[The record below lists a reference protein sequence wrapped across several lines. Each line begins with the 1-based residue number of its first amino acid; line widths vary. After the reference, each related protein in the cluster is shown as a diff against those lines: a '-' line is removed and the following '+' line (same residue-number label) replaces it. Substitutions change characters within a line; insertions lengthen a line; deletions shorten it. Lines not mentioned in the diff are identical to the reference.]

1 MGINSKK
8 ELDFKSGFFFE
19 PIFILPCY
27 TKEKTKIEMT
37 EPTVRKHFD
46 TPFPVYI
53 HKLKNGLTL
62 YLSPNDLEPRIQS
75 SIVVKAGSKH
85 DPEDCTGLAHYFEHM
100 MFKGSSKIGTINW
113 EKESALLKQIEAL
126 YEQHRAA
133 SSKDERAEI
142 YAEIDRLSNEA
153 AKFAV
158 PNEYD
163 KIISEI
169 GGKDTNAYT
178 WVEQTVYLNN
188 IPSNQLSNWLR
199 LEAERFRHVSLRL
212 FHTELET
219 VFEEFNITQ
228 DSDPRK
234 VSKAINEILFPTHPY
249 GTHTTI
255 GRGEDLKAPSQT
267 AIHDFFKKYYVPNNM
282 AICLAGDFEVDQAI
296 AAIEQY
302 WSGFEAGEVP
312 PFEFEEQPD
321 ITEHVHS
328 TVYGQKSDYV
338 EIAWRL
344 PGATAEN
351 LPYFDF
357 IQSILQNAQVG
368 LVDWVKRTQKV
379 LDANAYIY
387 TFKDYASLRI
397 NAQPRQGQSLEE
409 VQEII
414 LEIVEKLRTGS
425 YEDWIIQGIIKD
437 VKLSIVNNADS
448 NNSRASVMSQYA
460 IWDVEWDFFAKRL
473 ETLESITKEDITRF
487 IQQNLSEGAAII
499 YKKQGDDPDVL
510 KMEKPHITPLPMN
523 KEQQSTFAEDILSYP
538 VKNIDSQ
545 FIDLAAHIKEVKLD
559 NSNLLHYQK
568 NEFNEAFKC
577 TIHWNIGKFN
587 KKEIGLINALI
598 NYIFTDE
605 YPLEQFQNTLF
616 QNGLFI
622 QSKTS
627 GENALISIQGLGE
640 SFEKGMELM
649 HSIISGAT
657 ISEEALKNIKID
669 LFKSRINALSNKQLI
684 LREGLLNY
692 VKYGE
697 DNPFTYR
704 LSPKEILE
712 FSTDDANA
720 LVRELLTYPFKFYY
734 YGDLDQKDA
743 EQTVNSYFGGNK
755 TEQSIPE
762 LKNYSIKDIN
772 DTAVYILDFPM
783 VQTDILFH
791 TKCSDEFNLEDFIMA
806 EWYNQYFGYGLS
818 SIMFQEIREAKA
830 YGYSTYAYFSSPA
843 KKEKEHNLTAYLG
856 TQPDKVNTAIPDIMA
871 LLDEMPY
878 VSNQVEQSRLSILKN
893 LESSRINRQSIYWTW
908 LKNKKLGLE
917 GDIRTLIYDRLKNAS
932 HEDLKAFHKRMIK
945 NKNFNIVLMGPLD
958 QLDLDH
964 IKSFGAVKVLKK
976 EDVLGYSEEDI
987 LQALNKV

>member
-1 MGINSKK
+1 MIKPIVKK
-8 ELDFKSGFFFE
+8 
-19 PIFILPCY
+19 Y
-27 TKEKTKIEMT
+27 
-37 EPTVRKHFD
+37 FD

-53 HKLKNGLTL
+53 HKLDNGLTL
-62 YLSPNDLEPRIQS
+62 YLSPNNLEPRIQS

-113 EKESALLKQIEAL
+113 EKERVLLEQIETL
-126 YEQHRAA
+126 YEKHRATD
-133 SSKDERAEI
+133 SIEERAEI
-142 YAEIDRLSNEA
+142 YAEIDRISNEA
-153 AKFAV
+153 ANYAV

-188 IPSNQLSNWLR
+188 IPSNQLTNWLR

-267 AIHDFFKKYYVPNNM
+267 AIHKFFKQYYVPNNM
-282 AICLAGDFEVDQAI
+282 AICLAGDFDVEEAI
-296 AAIEQY
+296 SAIEKN
-302 WSGFEAGEVP
+302 WGDFEAGEVP
-312 PFEFEEQPD
+312 PFNFEEQA
-321 ITEHVHS
+321 ILKENQEK
-328 TVYGQKSDYV
+328 TVYGQKSDYIEV
-338 EIAWRL
+338 AWRL
-344 PGATAEN
+344 PGANAAN

-368 LVDWVKRTQKV
+368 LVDWVKRSQKV

-397 NAQPRQGQSLEE
+397 NAQPRQGQSLDE
-409 VQEII
+409 VKEII
-414 LEIVEKLRTGS
+414 FEIVEKLKSGS
-425 YEDWIIQGIIKD
+425 YEEWIIPGIIKD
-437 VKLSIVNNADS
+437 IKLSIVNNADS

-473 ETLESITKEDITRF
+473 ETLENITKADITNF
-487 IQQNLSEGAAII
+487 IQENLSEGAAVI
-499 YKKQGDDPDVL
+499 YKKQGDDPEVL

-523 KEQQSTFAEDILSYP
+523 KEEQSEFAEDILSYQ
-538 VKNIDSQ
+538 VKDIHSK
-545 FIDLAAHIKEVKLD
+545 FLDLGAHITETKLSND
-559 NSNLLHYQK
+559 NILHYQK
-568 NEFNEAFKC
+568 NNFNEAFKS

-598 NYIFTDE
+598 NYIFTKD
-605 YPLEQFQNTLF
+605 YSLENFQNTLF

-627 GENALISIQGLGE
+627 GENALVSIQGLGE
-640 SFEKGMELM
+640 SFEKGIELLQA
-649 HSIISGAT
+649 IISGAT

-692 VKYGE
+692 VKYGA
-697 DNPFTYR
+697 DNPFTLR
-704 LSPKEILE
+704 MSPQEILD
-712 FSTDDANA
+712 FSTEDANA
-720 LVRELLTYPFKFYY
+720 LIRDLLSYPFKFYY
-734 YGDLDQKDA
+734 YGDLEHDKA
-743 EQTVNSYFGGNK
+743 ETIINTHFGRKAAEN
-755 TEQSIPE
+755 SIPPHINFKIQDC
-762 LKNYSIKDIN
+762 KNTS
-772 DTAVYILDFPM
+772 VYVLDFPM

-830 YGYSTYAYFSSPA
+830 YGYSTYAYFSSPS

-856 TQPDKVNTAIPDIMA
+856 TQPDKVNTAIPDIME
-871 LLDEMPY
+871 LLDDMPY
-878 VSNQVEQSRLSILKN
+878 VPNQVEQAKLSILKN
-893 LESSRINRQSIYWTW
+893 LESSRINRQNIYWTW
-908 LKNKKLGLE
+908 LKNNKLGLE
-917 GDIRTLIYDRLKNAS
+917 EDMRALIYDRLKEAS
-932 HEDLKAFHKRMIK
+932 HDDLKAFHKRVIK
-945 NKNFNIVLMGPLD
+945 NKNFNIILMGPVD
-958 QLDLDH
+958 QLDMEY
-964 IKSFGAVKVLKK
+964 ISSFGEVTQLKK
-976 EDVLGYSEEDI
+976 EEVLGYTEDEI
-987 LQALNKV
+987 LKALNKL